1 MFIKGV
7 PADLNNKLSS
17 GHLDVCP
24 SSSIEFAKHPQKYL
38 ILKNLSIS
46 SIGNVKS
53 VFLFSRLP
61 IEKLDGQTVGLT
73 KESDTSINLLK
84 IILQKFYNYQNSYT
98 NITNSEINTLNDFN
112 AILLIG
118 DSALKAG
125 LHKDKDI
132 FAYDLGELWYR
143 HTGLPF
149 VFALWILRE
158 DAVHSERDCVVNL
171 YTKLCNAKQLAY
183 RSFDKLADIYGQK
196 WIDRDELI
204 NYWQTISYDLTP
216 HHLEGL
222 RKFYLYSEELNLIEN
237 YPQIRLFPGSQT

>member
-1 MFIKGV
+1 M
-7 PADLNNKLSS
+7 SS
-17 GHLDVCP
+17 GHLDICP
-24 SSSIEFAKHPQKYL
+24 SSSIEFAKHPQRYL

-46 SIGNVKS
+46 SIGHVKS

-84 IILQKFYNYQNSYT
+84 IILQKFYNYHNSYT
-98 NITNSEINTLNDFN
+98 NISNSNINSLDDLK

-125 LHKDKDI
+125 LHKSKDI
-132 FAYDLGELWYR
+132 YAYDLGDLWYR

-158 DAVHSERDCVVNL
+158 DAAHNEKKSVSNL
-171 YTKLCNAKQLAY
+171 YAELCNAKQLAY
-183 RSFDKLADIYGQK
+183 RSYEKLAGIYGKK
-196 WIDRDELI
+196 WIGKEELI

-222 RKFYLYSEELNLIEN
+222 RKFYLYSTELGLIEN
-237 YPQIRLFPGSQT
+237 NPLIRLFPDL